1 MKNSVAD
8 PFPCPEKEW
17 VFKGPFSRFIQSFFK
32 ATLYNESC
40 GVFVQLCGIALN
52 VIDCIK
58 FARNERAAVL

>member
-8 PFPCPEKEW
+8 PFPCPEKDGSLS
-17 VFKGPFSRFIQSFFK
+17 VRFSASSR
-32 ATLYNESC
+32 ATPHNESC

-52 VIDCIK
+52 VIDSTK